1 MAIMQD
7 KVAIRG
13 KPIVKVFEHSPEGIE
28 AWKRLLASRESL
40 SAQEYDRKVDAIMND
55 PALTHI
61 KRRPQTWW
69 QRIFGL
75 PGDPAI
81 SEWHNIMT
89 DQGDAIIADI
99 MSQTPARQKPDN
111 THCWTI
117 CGTAYSGT
125 TPKARIW
132 VVTPTGSSQLQDAT
146 YPKQKG
152 AFGAANDN
160 VTQYRVTFAPGAFG
174 TVTINEALM
183 ATGSTSGAGDSLTYG
198 AVSPSASVTALDS
211 LQIQWEITYLG
222 A

>member
-1 MAIMQD
+1 MSILRD
-7 KVAIRG
+7 RVAIRG
-13 KPIVKVFEHSPEGIE
+13 KPIVKVFEHSEGGLA
-28 AWKRLLASRESL
+28 AWKLLLVAKDVLTPEQYN
-40 SAQEYDRKVDAIMND
+40 AEVDRIMSD
-55 PALTHI
+55 PLMTHI
-61 KRRPQTWW
+61 KRKPQTWW
-69 QRIFGL
+69 QKILKL
-75 PGDPAI
+75 PGDPMV
-81 SEWHNIMT
+81 SLWHNIVT
-89 DQGDAIIADI
+89 DQGDALIADI
-99 MSQTPARQKPDN
+99 MSQTPARQKADN

-125 TPKARIW
+125 TPKTRIW

-160 VTQYRVTFAPGAFG
+160 TTQYRVTFAPGAFG

-183 ATGSTSGAGDSLTYG
+183 ATGSSSGAGDSLTYG
-198 AVSPSASVTALDS
+198 QVSPAASVTALDS